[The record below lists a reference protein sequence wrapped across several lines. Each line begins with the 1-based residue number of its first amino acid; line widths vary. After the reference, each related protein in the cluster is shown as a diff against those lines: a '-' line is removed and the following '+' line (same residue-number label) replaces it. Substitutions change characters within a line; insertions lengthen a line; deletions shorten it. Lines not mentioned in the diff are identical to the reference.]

1 MEYQHQH
8 IHDKNPG
15 FPTISTNE
23 VTIMSREGR
32 DLGDLIGGSDRKI
45 LSTGNNE
52 IDKKLADG
60 LPLESLT
67 LIEGEND
74 TGKSVMTQQII
85 WGAMKGGLNV
95 ELFSSENT
103 AKSFLTQMESMS
115 LDISDYYAWGY
126 LKIFP
131 MHTIGFDWGEDEMNG
146 ILKRIIAK
154 IESSKAEV
162 IVIDSLTLLTESTSQ
177 NDLLSFLSNCKNLVD
192 HGKTILVT
200 LHTYAFEEDTLVR
213 IRSICDAHLFMKK
226 ALVGD
231 KYVMVMEVIKVRGAR
246 KTTGNVISF
255 EVHPG
260 YGMKII
266 PMSTARV

>member
-1 MEYQHQH
+1 MYE
-8 IHDKNPG
+8 
-15 FPTISTNE
+15 NE
-23 VTIMSREGR
+23 EN
-32 DLGDLIGGSDRKI
+32 LGDLLGGNDRKI

-85 WGAMKGGLNV
+85 WGAMKGGFNA
-95 ELFSSENT
+95 ELFTSEST
-103 AKSFLTQMESMS
+103 AKSFLSQMDSMS

-131 MHTIGFDWGEDEMNG
+131 MHTLGFEWGEKEMQG
-146 ILKRIIAK
+146 ILKRIIQK
-154 IESSKAEV
+154 IQMSKAEV
-162 IVIDSLTLLTESTSQ
+162 IIIDSLTLLTESTSQ
-177 NDLLSFLSNCKNLVD
+177 SDLLAFLTNCKNLVD
-192 HGKTILVT
+192 HGKTILIT

-231 KYVMVMEVIKVRGAR
+231 KYVMVMEVVKVRGAR
-246 KTTGNVISF
+246 KTTGNLVSF

-266 PMSTARV
+266 PMSSARV

>member
-1 MEYQHQH
+1 MYEEEE
-8 IHDKNPG
+8 N
-15 FPTISTNE
+15 
-23 VTIMSREGR
+23 
-32 DLGDLIGGSDRKI
+32 LGDLIGGEDRKI

-60 LPLESLT
+60 LPLGSLT

-85 WGAMKGGLNV
+85 WGAMKASLNV
-95 ELFSSENT
+95 ELFTSENT
-103 AKSFLTQMESMS
+103 AKSFLSQMESMS
-115 LDISDYYAWGY
+115 LDISDYFAWGY

-131 MHTIGFDWGEDEMNG
+131 MHTIGFEWGETEMQG
-146 ILKRIIAK
+146 ILKRLINK
-154 IESSKAEV
+154 MQNSKAEV
-162 IVIDSLTLLTESTSQ
+162 IVVDSLTLLTESTSQ
-177 NDLLSFLSNCKNLVD
+177 SDLLAFLTNCKNLVD
-192 HGKTILVT
+192 HGKTILIT

-246 KTTGNVISF
+246 KTTGNVVSF